1 MSIFN
6 DIKMTKIY
14 NDNQIYIYIYIY
26 STKMISKQKIVDG
39 FFLYKKTN

>member
-14 NDNQIYIYIYIY
+14 NDNQIYIYIY

>member
-14 NDNQIYIYIYIY
+14 NGNQIYIYKYIQY
-26 STKMISKQKIVDG
+26 KDDIKTKNSI
-39 FFLYKKTN
+39 

>member
-14 NDNQIYIYIYIY
+14 NDNQIYIYIEYKDDIK
-26 STKMISKQKIVDG
+26 TKNSRWI
-39 FFLYKKTN
+39 FFI

>member
-14 NDNQIYIYIYIY
+14 NDNQIYIYIYIEY
-26 STKMISKQKIVDG
+26 KDDIKTKNSRWI
-39 FFLYKKTN
+39 FFI